1 MQRNPTLLLLF
12 LSPVISFVISLTP
25 LSHYTPQL
33 IALST
38 ILFIVFIRLKL
49 STIPLISLVAS
60 LIVFTSGGLSSP
72 FYFLIYFLLFSAS
85 FTISPIFSLLFSLV
99 LVLLLGQTLNNPS
112 SLLSLTSLLFI
123 TPLVWLVSRESVSA
137 AKSINTIAR
146 DETDFLLWINLKFK
160 TGITTIIDLASQLQS
175 TPLTYTQ
182 RTQIKKIKDSAHSL
196 LNSSQKLTTE
206 ISNEDG
212 EL

>member
-12 LSPVISFVISLTP
+12 LSPVVAFAISLTP

-38 ILFIVFIRLKL
+38 ILFILFNRLKL
-49 STIPLISLVAS
+49 STIPLISLAAS

-72 FYFLIYFLLFSAS
+72 FYFLVYFLLFSAS

-99 LVLLLGQTLNNPS
+99 LVLLLGQTLSNPS

-123 TPLVWLVSRESVSA
+123 TPLVWLVSRESASA
-137 AKSINTIAR
+137 TRSLNTIAK

-182 RTQIKKIKDSAHSL
+182 KTQIKKIKDSAHSL

-206 ISNEDG
+206 ISSED
-212 EL
+212 EEN